1 MEDFRIKEMEC
12 DGKKVPEKYIACFN
26 DYISKVVNK
35 RIKELSNAKDV
46 EV

>member
-1 MEDFRIKEMEC
+1 MEDFRIREMKC
-12 DGKKVPEKYIACFN
+12 NGKKVPEKYIACFN

-35 RIKELSNAKDV
+35 RIKELSKTKDM